1 MDIHIIFCYSSEIQS
16 CDFHE
21 KSSFHLKVHAL
32 NVFKRKLVILC
43 KLLLIMLKNDIQV

>member
-1 MDIHIIFCYSSEIQS
+1 MDIHIIFCYFFEIQS

-21 KSSFHLKVHAL
+21 KNSFNFKVHAL

-43 KLLLIMLKNDIQV
+43 KLLLIMLKNDIEV